1 MEKRELRP
9 LVLDFVR
16 RVPHTHLHAVIAHV
30 KEAAPD
36 YERHDALKVH
46 EVLWDLLLQGVLAPG
61 KDSLNLSLPFVHVTE
76 EGLLSLEEETLL
88 HDPDGYLDTLAER
101 AGGPLDEAAL
111 VYVRESVLSFL
122 AGRDRACVD
131 LLALASERVLDLLVE
146 AQARTLRTARERAAF
161 VGRIARA
168 GRSAEARASVL
179 REALADVRLPAP
191 AAAALDRD
199 IPGLLAFLR
208 YARDEAGAP
217 CPRPVDRE
225 TAHANLLLFPGHCA
239 GISALLA
246 ALSTREG

>member
-9 LVLDFVR
+9 LVLDFLR

-30 KEAAPD
+30 KETSPD

-61 KDSLNLSLPFVHVTE
+61 KDSLNLSLPFVHVTD
-76 EGLLSLEEETLL
+76 EGLRSLEEETLL
-88 HDPDGYLDTLAER
+88 LDPDGYLTALGER
-101 AGGPLDEAAL
+101 AGGSLDEAVLA
-111 VYVRESVLSFL
+111 YVRESVLSFL

-131 LLALASERVLDLLVE
+131 LLALAAERLLDLLVE
-146 AQARTLRTARERAAF
+146 AQARTLGTARERSTF
-161 VGRIARA
+161 LGRIARA
-168 GRSAEARASVL
+168 GRSTEARVAVL
-179 REALADVRLPAP
+179 REALSDVHLSTP
-191 AAAALDRD
+191 AAEALDRD
-199 IPGLLAFLR
+199 VTGLLSLLR
-208 YARDEAGAP
+208 YARDEAGTP

-246 ALSTREG
+246 VLSTREG

>member
-30 KEAAPD
+30 KEASPD
-36 YERHDALKVH
+36 YERHDALKVQ

-61 KDSLNLSLPFVHVTE
+61 KDSLNLSLPFVHVTD
-76 EGLLSLEEETLL
+76 EGLRSLEEETLL
-88 HDPDGYLDTLAER
+88 HDPDGYLDALAER

-131 LLALASERVLDLLVE
+131 LLALASERFLDLLVE
-146 AQARTLRTARERAAF
+146 KQVRTLRTARERATLL
-161 VGRIARA
+161 GRITRA

-179 REALADVRLPAP
+179 REALADVQLPAP

-199 IPGLLAFLR
+199 IPGLLSLLR
-208 YARDEAGAP
+208 YARDEAGMP

-225 TAHANLLLFPGHCA
+225 TAHAILLLFSGHCA
-239 GISALLA
+239 GISTLLA
-246 ALSTREG
+246 FLSTKAG